1 MQPKNKKIILIAVTA
16 AAAIGVFLF
25 APFGTQQIGNTVI
38 NGNYYDTPL
47 EAYNHADA
55 SFDVK
60 EEIATV
66 DITEKSAIWLVYTDD
81 SNEDTIVVEGMSVED
96 NKYYDLGDTAL
107 LNCQNRKNPQ
117 SKIEL
122 DNYIEFSDAKVNYEV
137 VMKDNYDKLENKPD
151 CLSKEL
157 SYTDQ
162 NGNKTEF
169 VFLYQISEDD

>member
-66 DITEKSAIWLVYTDD
+66 DITK
-81 SNEDTIVVEGMSVED
+81 
-96 NKYYDLGDTAL
+96 
-107 LNCQNRKNPQ
+107 
-117 SKIEL
+117 KICNL
-122 DNYIEFSDAKVNYEV
+122 ACIY
-137 VMKDNYDKLENKPD
+137 
-151 CLSKEL
+151 
-157 SYTDQ
+157 
-162 NGNKTEF
+162 
-169 VFLYQISEDD
+169 

>member
-1 MQPKNKKIILIAVTA
+1 MQLKNKKIILIAVTA
-16 AAAIGVFLF
+16 AAAIGVFMF

-55 SFDVK
+55 NFDVK

-107 LNCQNRKNPQ
+107 LNCQSRKNPQ
-117 SKIEL
+117 SKGRCIAWGSDL
-122 DNYIEFSDAKVNYEV
+122 YIDDRTGRYLWTGRKFCDIQIVW
-137 VMKDNYDKLENKPD
+137 
-151 CLSKEL
+151 
-157 SYTDQ
+157 
-162 NGNKTEF
+162 TE
-169 VFLYQISEDD
+169 EG

>member
-47 EAYNHADA
+47 EAHNHADA

-107 LNCQNRKNPQ
+107 LNCQ
-117 SKIEL
+117 S
-122 DNYIEFSDAKVNYEV
+122 
-137 VMKDNYDKLENKPD
+137 
-151 CLSKEL
+151 
-157 SYTDQ
+157 
-162 NGNKTEF
+162 
-169 VFLYQISEDD
+169 